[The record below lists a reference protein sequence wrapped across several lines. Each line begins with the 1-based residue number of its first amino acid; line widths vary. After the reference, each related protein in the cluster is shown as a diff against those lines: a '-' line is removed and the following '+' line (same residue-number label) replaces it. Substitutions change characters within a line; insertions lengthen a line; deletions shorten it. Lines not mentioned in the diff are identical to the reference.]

1 MVNKA
6 QIVKELA
13 QVVDPEV
20 GVPIT
25 EMDLVDDIV
34 IDEGTGKV
42 SIGFHLTAPF
52 CPPMFALEIAQDIK
66 KRVSGLEWSQGSEGF
81 NDRSLH
87 GRRNQQASKRCSRNA
102 RFFLTVYACLTFFG
116 FQILAQVFVKR
127 RLHDLQRQQGT
138 FDSYGP

>member
-1 MVNKA
+1 MVEKP

-25 EMDLVDDIV
+25 EMDLVDDITIANDGV
-34 IDEGTGKV
+34 V

-66 KRVSGLEWSQGSEGF
+66 RRISALEGVKEVKVSMSGHFMAEEINRRVNTPAPSP
-81 NDRSLH
+81 
-87 GRRNQQASKRCSRNA
+87 NA
-102 RFFLTVYACLTFFG
+102 
-116 FQILAQVFVKR
+116 
-127 RLHDLQRQQGT
+127 
-138 FDSYGP
+138 

>member
-42 SIGFHLTAPF
+42 TIGFHLTAPF

-66 KRVSGLEWSQGSEGF
+66 KRVSALEGVTEVKVSMTGHFMAEEI
-81 NDRSLH
+81 N
-87 GRRNQQASKRCSRNA
+87 KRVNA
-102 RFFLTVYACLTFFG
+102 APATPT
-116 FQILAQVFVKR
+116 
-127 RLHDLQRQQGT
+127 
-138 FDSYGP
+138 SS